1 VQINVMS
8 KSPGQIIREYFDFS
22 KKDRNA
28 LFTFIIL
35 ILLVTGAHFIV
46 SNIHL
51 KAKVDNPAFEIAMK
65 RLQDESF
72 IDTLECALFEFDP
85 NTITVNELD
94 SLSIPLVIKKNLI
107 KYRSAGGRFYRP
119 EDFLRL
125 YGMNDSIYK
134 RIREY
139 IKINVKPQEPMKKV
153 TVKPEQRLKNIH
165 ENKVSFTGTFDPNYA
180 EKDILE
186 DFGFNQYQISNLLK
200 YRDNGGYFEI
210 PSDLMKI
217 YGIDS
222 AFFNNIKKHIRI
234 NMSRAVN
241 NSNEVDDNE
250 ISIELNKT
258 DSAELIKLRGIGPV
272 FASRIIKYRELL
284 GGFHSCRQILEVYNF
299 PEETYR
305 NIKKYIYVDTL
316 YIQKLRINFAGY
328 NELIHHPYLD
338 KNEVNNILDYRSKY
352 GAFKTPDQFFG
363 GGLTDSAKTEKIRP
377 YISCR

>member
-1 VQINVMS
+1 MS
-8 KSPGQIIREYFDFS
+8 KSPKQIIREYFDFS

-28 LFTFIIL
+28 VITLIIL

-46 SNIHL
+46 SNMQL

-72 IDTLECALFEFDP
+72 IDTLQCRLFD
-85 NTITVNELD
+85 
-94 SLSIPLVIKKNLI
+94 
-107 KYRSAGGRFYRP
+107 
-119 EDFLRL
+119 
-125 YGMNDSIYK
+125 
-134 RIREY
+134 
-139 IKINVKPQEPMKKV
+139 
-153 TVKPEQRLKNIH
+153 
-165 ENKVSFTGTFDPNYA
+165 FDPNYA
-180 EKDILE
+180 GRDTLE
-186 DFGFNQYQISNLLK
+186 DLGFNQYQISNLLK
-200 YRDNGGYFEI
+200 YRDNGGYFSV

-222 AFFNNIKKHIRI
+222 VFYNEVKKYIRI
-234 NMSRAVN
+234 NVYPSVN
-241 NSNEVDDNE
+241 NSYKVDDNE

-284 GGFHSCRQILEVYNF
+284 GGFYSCGQILEVYNF

-305 NIKKYIYVDTL
+305 NIRKYLYVDTL

-338 KNEVNNILDYRSKY
+338 KNEVSNILDYRSKH
-352 GAFKTPDQFFG
+352 GPFKNTYQFIG
-363 GGLTDSAKTEKIRP
+363 SNLTDSAKIDKIRP